1 MDAQEKKLL
10 MIVNPRAG
18 KNKSRGPLYDAAAIF
33 SGNGYLVR
41 IHNTVAPGD
50 ARDCARREGGHYD
63 AVVAVGGDGTLNEV
77 VTGLMKLDA
86 PPPLGYLPQGSTNDF
101 AASLKLS
108 QDPAEAAM
116 TVAQSAG
123 RRLDIGQWNRRY
135 FVYVASFGAFTRSS
149 YSAPQNV
156 KNALGH
162 FAYLLEGVKDLDS
175 LRPYPIRL
183 TADGENLDG
192 EYLFGAICNTLSIGG
207 IVKLTPE
214 QVALDDGVNIPP
226 RGVDSCGNVGR
237 SAVVAGWRVRPRR
250 PVRGYLQQASGAV
263 HAVVS
268 HASCL
273 STGTGRFLGC
283 DKAFYVSLNI
293 FRIFTNPRDDLSMSG
308 RAVIFCQIAYDC
320 PSDGLSQVHFRRAV
334 RQGFPAPENTLS

>member
-18 KNKSRGPLYDAAAIF
+18 RNKSRGPLYDAAAIF

-77 VTGLMKLDA
+77 VTGLMKLEH
-86 PPPLGYLPQGSTNDF
+86 PPALGYLPQGSTNDF
-101 AASLKLS
+101 AASLRLS

-116 TVAQSAG
+116 TVAQSPG

-162 FAYLLEGVKDLDS
+162 FAYFLEGVKDLDS

-183 TADGENLDG
+183 TADGESLDG
-192 EYLFGAICNTLSIGG
+192 EYLFGAVCNTLSIGG

-214 QVALDDGVNIPP
+214 QVALDDGQFELLLVPNP
-226 RGVDSCGNVGR
+226 RTPADLQDFMVSFMNQDYAGKGLVFRHASSIHVETDDVLPWSLDGEYAPGVPSVDITN
-237 SAVVAGWRVRPRR
+237 RPR
-250 PVRGYLQQASGAV
+250 A
-263 HAVVS
+263 
-268 HASCL
+268 
-273 STGTGRFLGC
+273 
-283 DKAFYVSLNI
+283 
-293 FRIFTNPRDDLSMSG
+293 LSM
-308 RAVIFCQIAYDC
+308 
-320 PSDGLSQVHFRRAV
+320 L
-334 RQGFPAPENTLS
+334 L

>member
-18 KNKSRGPLYDAAAIF
+18 RNKSRGPLYDAAAIF
-33 SGNGYLVR
+33 SGNGYLVK

-86 PPPLGYLPQGSTNDF
+86 PPALGYLPQGSTNDF
-101 AASLKLS
+101 AASLHLS

-116 TVAQSAG
+116 TVAQSPG

-183 TADGENLDG
+183 TADGESLDG
-192 EYLFGAICNTLSIGG
+192 EYLFGAVCNTLSIGG

-214 QVALDDGVNIPP
+214 QVALDDGQFELLLVPNP
-226 RGVDSCGNVGR
+226 RTPADLQDLMVSFMNQDYAGKGLVFRHASSIHVESDEVLPWSLDGEYAPGVPSVDIAN
-237 SAVVAGWRVRPRR
+237 RPR
-250 PVRGYLQQASGAV
+250 A
-263 HAVVS
+263 
-268 HASCL
+268 
-273 STGTGRFLGC
+273 
-283 DKAFYVSLNI
+283 
-293 FRIFTNPRDDLSMSG
+293 LSM
-308 RAVIFCQIAYDC
+308 
-320 PSDGLSQVHFRRAV
+320 L
-334 RQGFPAPENTLS
+334 L

>member
-183 TADGENLDG
+183 TADGETLDG

-214 QVALDDGVNIPP
+214 QVALDDGLFELLLVPNPHTP
-226 RGVDSCGNVGR
+226 ADLQDLMVSFMNQDY
-237 SAVVAGWRVRPRR
+237 AGK
-250 PVRGYLQQASGAV
+250 GL
-263 HAVVS
+263 
-268 HASCL
+268 
-273 STGTGRFLGC
+273 
-283 DKAFYVSLNI
+283 I
-293 FRIFTNPRDDLSMSG
+293 FRHAASIHVETSDVLPWSLDGEYAPGVPSVDISNRRQALSM
-308 RAVIFCQIAYDC
+308 
-320 PSDGLSQVHFRRAV
+320 L
-334 RQGFPAPENTLS
+334 L

>member
-18 KNKSRGPLYDAAAIF
+18 RNKSRGPLYDAAAIF

-77 VTGLMKLDA
+77 VTGLMKLEH
-86 PPPLGYLPQGSTNDF
+86 PPALGYLPQGSTNDF
-101 AASLKLS
+101 AASLRLS

-116 TVAQSAG
+116 TVAQSPG

-162 FAYLLEGVKDLDS
+162 FAYFLEGVKDLDS

-192 EYLFGAICNTLSIGG
+192 EYLFGAVCNTLSIGG

-214 QVALDDGVNIPP
+214 QVALDDGQFELLLVPNP
-226 RGVDSCGNVGR
+226 RTPADLQDFMVSFMNQDYAGKGLVFRHASSIHVETDDVLPWSLDGEYAPGVPSVDITN
-237 SAVVAGWRVRPRR
+237 RPR
-250 PVRGYLQQASGAV
+250 A
-263 HAVVS
+263 
-268 HASCL
+268 
-273 STGTGRFLGC
+273 
-283 DKAFYVSLNI
+283 
-293 FRIFTNPRDDLSMSG
+293 LSM
-308 RAVIFCQIAYDC
+308 
-320 PSDGLSQVHFRRAV
+320 L
-334 RQGFPAPENTLS
+334 L

>member
-18 KNKSRGPLYDAAAIF
+18 KSKSRGPLYDAAAIF

-214 QVALDDGVNIPP
+214 QVALDDGLFELLLVPNP
-226 RGVDSCGNVGR
+226 RTPADLQDLMVSFMNQDY
-237 SAVVAGWRVRPRR
+237 AGK
-250 PVRGYLQQASGAV
+250 GL
-263 HAVVS
+263 
-268 HASCL
+268 
-273 STGTGRFLGC
+273 
-283 DKAFYVSLNI
+283 I
-293 FRIFTNPRDDLSMSG
+293 FRHAASIHVETSDVLPWSLDGEYAPGVPSVDISNRRRALSM
-308 RAVIFCQIAYDC
+308 
-320 PSDGLSQVHFRRAV
+320 L
-334 RQGFPAPENTLS
+334 L